1 MADPEFDPLDTDTAY
16 VVGESAAEL
25 LGLPPSLLGCF
36 PNDPVSQ
43 VNVMDDWGHLELM
56 LPRDVFAI
64 ASGGSSGARVPS
76 APAAAPS
83 FSASASALGSL
94 ESSLERRLDSI
105 RREPAV
111 KAPPPGSGLPAVG
124 SVIDKYRIEE
134 LLGTGGFAA
143 VYRATHLLLRIPVAL
158 KLLKPEVVRARP
170 FLAELLCEEARF
182 AAQLNHPNVV
192 RVFDVTHTPQI
203 TYIIMEF
210 IEGRSL
216 METIHEHGPLPL
228 KRVLTIGLDV
238 ARGLQA
244 ASAQGMIHR
253 DIKPANILMTT
264 GGLAKIVDLGLAQQ
278 RTGGGKEPEN
288 NMVVGTPAYM
298 APEQALHPEEVDFRA
313 DIYSLGVTL
322 YHAALGRPPFQ
333 GRTPVE
339 SISLHQ
345 SKPVPPPQDIIPT
358 FPFELSRILLW
369 MLEKEPADRPGSYE
383 QLVEGLEETLQS
395 LALQSLL
402 D

>member
-1 MADPEFDPLDTDTAY
+1 MSDPRFDPLDTDTAF
-16 VVGESAAEL
+16 VAGEAADVQ
-25 LGLPPSLLGCF
+25 GLPGSLMGCF

-43 VNVMDDWGHLELM
+43 VHILDDWGHLDLM
-56 LPRDVFAI
+56 LPRDVFAV
-64 ASGGSSGARVPS
+64 ASGGSSGAAP
-76 APAAAPS
+76 APAAL
-83 FSASASALGSL
+83 SASASVIEASL
-94 ESSLERRLDSI
+94 DRRLDSI
-105 RREPAV
+105 RREPAP
-111 KAPPPGSGLPAVG
+111 KGPPPGSGLPAIG

-134 LLGTGGFAA
+134 LLGMGGFAA
-143 VYRATHLLLRIPVAL
+143 VYRSTHLLLRIPVAL

-216 METIHEHGPLPL
+216 SDTIHSEGPLSL
-228 KRVLTIGLDV
+228 KRVLAIGLDV
-238 ARGLQA
+238 CRGLQA
-244 ASAQGMIHR
+244 AAEQGMIHR
-253 DIKPANILMTT
+253 DIKPANILMTKP
-264 GGLAKIVDLGLAQQ
+264 GLAKIVDLGLAQQ
-278 RTGGGKEPEN
+278 RTEGNKGPESS
-288 NMVVGTPAYM
+288 MVVGTPAYM
-298 APEQALHPEEVDFRA
+298 APEQALHPEQVDFRA
-313 DIYSLGVTL
+313 DMYSLGVTL

-345 SKPVPPPQDIIPT
+345 TQPVPPPQEIIPT

-369 MLEKEPADRPGSYE
+369 MLEKDPAARPASYE
-383 QLVEGLEETLQS
+383 QLIEGLEETLQS
-395 LALQSLL
+395 LTLQSLL

>member
-1 MADPEFDPLDTDTAY
+1 MPDHRFDPLDTDTAF
-16 VVGESAAEL
+16 VAGEGHDL
-25 LGLPPSLLGCF
+25 QGLPGSLLGCF
-36 PNDPVSQ
+36 PNDSVSQ
-43 VNVMDDWGHLELM
+43 VHILDDWGHLDLM
-56 LPRDVFAI
+56 LPRDVFAV
-64 ASGGSSGARVPS
+64 ASGGSSGAS
-76 APAAAPS
+76 APTASSVAL
-83 FSASASALGSL
+83 SASNIEASLD
-94 ESSLERRLDSI
+94 RRLDSI
-105 RREPAV
+105 RREPTP
-111 KAPPPGSGLPAVG
+111 KAPPPGSGLPAIG

-134 LLGTGGFAA
+134 LLGMGGFAA
-143 VYRATHLLLRIPVAL
+143 VYRSTHLLLRIPVAL

-216 METIHEHGPLPL
+216 ADTIHSEGPLSL
-228 KRVLTIGLDV
+228 KRVLAIGLDIC
-238 ARGLQA
+238 RGLQA
-244 ASAQGMIHR
+244 AAEQGMIHR
-253 DIKPANILMTT
+253 DIKPANILMTKP
-264 GGLAKIVDLGLAQQ
+264 GLAKIVDLGLAQQ
-278 RTGGGKEPEN
+278 RTDN
-288 NMVVGTPAYM
+288 NKGQDSSMVVGTPAYM
-298 APEQALHPEEVDFRA
+298 APEQALHPESVDFRA
-313 DIYSLGVTL
+313 DMYSLGVTL

-345 SKPVPPPQDIIPT
+345 TQPVPPPQEIMPT

-369 MLEKEPADRPGSYE
+369 MLEKDPTARPASYE
-383 QLVEGLEETLQS
+383 QLIEGLEETLQS
-395 LALQSLL
+395 LTLQSLL

>member
-1 MADPEFDPLDTDTAY
+1 MPDHRFDPLDTDTAF
-16 VVGESAAEL
+16 VAGEGHDL
-25 LGLPPSLLGCF
+25 QGLPGSLLGCF
-36 PNDPVSQ
+36 PNDSVSQ
-43 VNVMDDWGHLELM
+43 VHILDDWGHLDLM
-56 LPRDVFAI
+56 LPRDVFAV
-64 ASGGSSGARVPS
+64 ASGGSSGAS
-76 APAAAPS
+76 APTAASVAV
-83 FSASASALGSL
+83 SASNIEASLD
-94 ESSLERRLDSI
+94 RRLDSI
-105 RREPAV
+105 RREPTP
-111 KAPPPGSGLPAVG
+111 KAPPPGSGLPAIG

-134 LLGTGGFAA
+134 LLGMGGFAA
-143 VYRATHLLLRIPVAL
+143 VYRSTHLLLRIPVAL

-216 METIHEHGPLPL
+216 ADTIHSEGPLSL
-228 KRVLTIGLDV
+228 KRVLAIGLDIC
-238 ARGLQA
+238 RGLQA
-244 ASAQGMIHR
+244 AAEQGMIHR
-253 DIKPANILMTT
+253 DIKPANILMTKP
-264 GGLAKIVDLGLAQQ
+264 GLAKIVDLGLAQQ
-278 RTGGGKEPEN
+278 RTDN
-288 NMVVGTPAYM
+288 NKGQDSSMVVGTPAYM
-298 APEQALHPEEVDFRA
+298 APEQALHPESVDFRA
-313 DIYSLGVTL
+313 DMYSLGVTL

-345 SKPVPPPQDIIPT
+345 TQPVPPPQEIMPT

-369 MLEKEPADRPGSYE
+369 MLEKDPTARPASYE
-383 QLVEGLEETLQS
+383 QLIEGLEETLQS
-395 LALQSLL
+395 LTLQSLL

>member
-1 MADPEFDPLDTDTAY
+1 MPDPRFDPLDTDTAF
-16 VVGESAAEL
+16 VAGEGHDL
-25 LGLPPSLLGCF
+25 QGLPGSLLGCF
-36 PNDPVSQ
+36 PNDSVSQ
-43 VNVMDDWGHLELM
+43 VHILDDWGHLDLM
-56 LPRDVFAI
+56 LPRDVFAV
-64 ASGGSSGARVPS
+64 ASGGSSGAS
-76 APAAAPS
+76 APTASSVAL
-83 FSASASALGSL
+83 SASNIEASLD
-94 ESSLERRLDSI
+94 RRLDSI
-105 RREPAV
+105 RREPAP
-111 KAPPPGSGLPAVG
+111 KGPPPGSGLPAIG

-134 LLGTGGFAA
+134 LLGMGGFAA
-143 VYRATHLLLRIPVAL
+143 VYRSTHLLLRIPVAL

-216 METIHEHGPLPL
+216 ADTIHSEGPLSL
-228 KRVLTIGLDV
+228 KRVLAIGLDV
-238 ARGLQA
+238 CRGLQA
-244 ASAQGMIHR
+244 AAEQGMIHR
-253 DIKPANILMTT
+253 DIKPANILMTKP
-264 GGLAKIVDLGLAQQ
+264 GLAKIVDLGLAQQ
-278 RTGGGKEPEN
+278 RTDN
-288 NMVVGTPAYM
+288 NKGQDSSMVVGTPAYM
-298 APEQALHPEEVDFRA
+298 APEQALHPESVDFRA
-313 DIYSLGVTL
+313 DMYSLGVTL

-345 SKPVPPPQDIIPT
+345 TQPVPPPQEIIPT

-369 MLEKEPADRPGSYE
+369 MLEKDPAARPASYE
-383 QLVEGLEETLQS
+383 QLIEGLEETLQS
-395 LALQSLL
+395 LTLQSLL

>member
-1 MADPEFDPLDTDTAY
+1 MADEFDPLDDTAF
-16 VVGESAAEL
+16 VVGSEAQDL
-25 LGLPPSLLGCF
+25 QGLPGSLLGCF
-36 PNDPVSQ
+36 PSDPVSQ
-43 VNVMDDWGHLELM
+43 VHILDDWSHLDLM
-56 LPRDVFAI
+56 LPRDVFAV
-64 ASGGSSGARVPS
+64 ASGGQSSASMRRAASAPS
-76 APAAAPS
+76 AV
-83 FSASASALGSL
+83 SASGLEASLD
-94 ESSLERRLDSI
+94 RRLDSI
-105 RREPAV
+105 RREPAA
-111 KAPPPGSGLPAVG
+111 KGPPPGSGLPAIG

-134 LLGTGGFAA
+134 LLGMGGFAA
-143 VYRATHLLLRIPVAL
+143 VYRSTHLLLRIPVAV

-216 METIHEHGPLPL
+216 ADVIHDDGPLSL
-228 KRVLTIGLDV
+228 KRVLAIGLDV
-238 ARGLQA
+238 CRGLQA
-244 ASAQGMIHR
+244 ASEQGMIHR
-253 DIKPANILMTT
+253 DIKPANILMTKT
-264 GGLAKIVDLGLAQQ
+264 GQAKIVDLGLAQQ
-278 RTGGGKEPEN
+278 RTEGGKGPESS
-288 NMVVGTPAYM
+288 MVVGTPAYM
-298 APEQALHPEEVDFRA
+298 APEQALHPEQVDFRA

-345 SKPVPPPQDIIPT
+345 HQPVPPPQDIIPT
-358 FPFELSRILLW
+358 FPFELSRLLLW
-369 MLEKEPADRPGSYE
+369 MLEKEPAARPGSYD
-383 QLVEGLEETLQS
+383 QLIEGLEETLQS
-395 LALQSLL
+395 LALQALL

>member
-1 MADPEFDPLDTDTAY
+1 MTDQRFDPLDTDTAFE
-16 VVGESAAEL
+16 VGAEMQ
-25 LGLPPSLLGCF
+25 GLPGSLLGCF

-43 VNVMDDWGHLELM
+43 VHILDDWGHLDLL
-56 LPRDVFAI
+56 LPRDVFAV
-64 ASGGSSGARVPS
+64 ASGGSSGAQ
-76 APAAAPS
+76 AAPRAS
-83 FSASASALGSL
+83 LAASASNIEASL
-94 ESSLERRLDSI
+94 DRRLDSI
-105 RREPAV
+105 RREAPP
-111 KAPPPGSGLPAVG
+111 KGPPPGSGLPAIG
-124 SVIDKYRIEE
+124 SVIDKYRIEQ
-134 LLGTGGFAA
+134 LLGMGGFAA
-143 VYRATHLLLRIPVAL
+143 VYRSTHLLLRIPVAL

-216 METIHEHGPLPL
+216 ADLIHDEGPLSL
-228 KRVLTIGLDV
+228 KRVLGIGLDIC
-238 ARGLQA
+238 RGLQA
-244 ASAQGMIHR
+244 ASQQGMIHR
-253 DIKPANILMTT
+253 DIKPANILMTKP
-264 GGLAKIVDLGLAQQ
+264 GLAKIVDLGLAQQ
-278 RTGGGKEPEN
+278 RTDTQKGPESS
-288 NMVVGTPAYM
+288 MVVGTPAYM
-298 APEQALHPEEVDFRA
+298 APEQALYPEEVDFRA
-313 DIYSLGVTL
+313 DMYSLGVTL

-345 SKPVPPPQDIIPT
+345 SQPVPSPQEIIPT

-369 MLEKEPADRPGSYE
+369 MLEKDPANRPVSYE
-383 QLVEGLEETLQS
+383 QLIEGLEETLQS
-395 LALQSLL
+395 LTLQSLL

>member
-1 MADPEFDPLDTDTAY
+1 
-16 VVGESAAEL
+16 
-25 LGLPPSLLGCF
+25 
-36 PNDPVSQ
+36 
-43 VNVMDDWGHLELM
+43 
-56 LPRDVFAI
+56 
-64 ASGGSSGARVPS
+64 
-76 APAAAPS
+76 
-83 FSASASALGSL
+83 
-94 ESSLERRLDSI
+94 
-105 RREPAV
+105 
-111 KAPPPGSGLPAVG
+111 VG
-124 SVIDKYRIEE
+124 SVIDKFRIEE

-158 KLLKPEVVRARP
+158 KLLKPEVVRTRP

-210 IEGRSL
+210 IEGESL
-216 METIHEHGPLPL
+216 AETIHAEGPLAL
-228 KRVLTIGLDV
+228 KRVLAIGLDV
-238 ARGLQA
+238 CRGLQA
-244 ASAQGMIHR
+244 AAAQGMIHR
-253 DIKPANILMTT
+253 DIKPANILMTKP
-264 GGLAKIVDLGLAQQ
+264 GLAKIVDLGLAQQ
-278 RTGGGKEPEN
+278 RNAGTKEPESS
-288 NMVVGTPAYM
+288 MVVGTPAYM
-298 APEQALHPEEVDFRA
+298 APEQALQPDQVDFRA

-345 SKPVPPPQDIIPT
+345 RQPVPPPQDIIPT

-369 MLEKEPADRPGSYE
+369 MLEKDPADRPASYE

>member
-1 MADPEFDPLDTDTAY
+1 MAARGANMSDPHYDPVDDTAF
-16 VVGESAAEL
+16 VSGGKPHED
-25 LGLPPSLLGCF
+25 LPPSLLGCF

-43 VNVMDDWGHLELM
+43 VQILDDWAQLEPM
-56 LPRDVFAI
+56 LPRDVFAT
-64 ASGGSSGARVPS
+64 SSGAGPMMPS
-76 APAAAPS
+76 VAPS
-83 FSASASALGSL
+83 SNLDASLD
-94 ESSLERRLDSI
+94 RRLESI
-105 RREPAV
+105 RREPAA
-111 KAPPPGSGLPAVG
+111 KGPSPGSGLPAIG

-158 KLLKPEVVRARP
+158 KLLKPEVVRSRP

-182 AAQLNHPNVV
+182 AAQLNHGNVV

-216 METIHEHGPLPL
+216 MEVIHDEGPLAL
-228 KRVLTIGLDV
+228 KRVLGIGLDV
-238 ARGLQA
+238 CRGLQA
-244 ASAQGMIHR
+244 ASEQGMIHR
-253 DIKPANILMTT
+253 DIKPANILMTKHDQ
-264 GGLAKIVDLGLAQQ
+264 AKIVDLGLAQQ
-278 RTGGGKEPEN
+278 RTAGGKESESK
-288 NMVVGTPAYM
+288 MVVGTPAYM
-298 APEQALHPEEVDFRA
+298 APEQALTPEQVDFRA

-345 SKPVPPPQDIIPT
+345 TQPVPAPQDIIPN
-358 FPFELSRILLW
+358 FPFELSRLLLW
-369 MLEKEPADRPGSYE
+369 MLEKDAANRPASYD
-383 QLVEGLEETLQS
+383 QLIEGLEETLQS

-402 D
+402 G